1 MDLIM
6 DKEHFKISITIDDST
21 ISYESSTNDLE
32 VDDILS
38 TINTL
43 LKSFFSEEEIEQYYL
58 EEAAYI
64 EEFKNNKNES
74 KN

>member
-1 MDLIM
+1 M
-6 DKEHFKISITIDDST
+6 DKERFKISITIDDST
-21 ISYESSTNDLE
+21 ISYESSTDDLE

-43 LKSFFSEEEIEQYYL
+43 LKSFFSEKEIEQYYL

>member
-1 MDLIM
+1 M
-6 DKEHFKISITIDDST
+6 DKEHFKISVTIDDST
-21 ISYESSTNDLE
+21 ISYESSIDDLE

-43 LKSFFSEEEIEQYYL
+43 LKSFFSEKEIEQYYL

>member
-1 MDLIM
+1 M
-6 DKEHFKISITIDDST
+6 DKEHFKISITIDGST

>member
-1 MDLIM
+1 M
-6 DKEHFKISITIDDST
+6 DKERFKISITINNST
-21 ISYESSTNDLE
+21 ISYESSTDDLE

-38 TINTL
+38 TVNTL
-43 LKSFFSEEEIEQYYL
+43 LKSFFSEKEIEQYYL
-58 EEAAYI
+58 EEAGYIDI

>member
-1 MDLIM
+1 M
-6 DKEHFKISITIDDST
+6 DKERFKISITINDST
-21 ISYESSTNDLE
+21 ISYESSTDDLE

-38 TINTL
+38 TVNTL
-43 LKSFFSEEEIEQYYL
+43 LKSFFSEKEIEQYYL

>member
-1 MDLIM
+1 M
-6 DKEHFKISITIDDST
+6 DKERFKISITINDST
-21 ISYESSTNDLE
+21 ISYESYTDDLE

-43 LKSFFSEEEIEQYYL
+43 LKSFFSEKEIEQYYL

>member
-1 MDLIM
+1 M
-6 DKEHFKISITIDDST
+6 DKEYFKISITIDDST
-21 ISYESSTNDLE
+21 ISYESSTKYLE

-43 LKSFFSEEEIEQYYL
+43 LKSFFSEKEIEQYYL

>member
-1 MDLIM
+1 M
-6 DKEHFKISITIDDST
+6 DKERFKISITINDST
-21 ISYESSTNDLE
+21 ISYESSTDDLE

-43 LKSFFSEEEIEQYYL
+43 LKSFFSEKEIEQYYL

>member
-1 MDLIM
+1 M

-32 VDDILS
+32 VGDVLN

-43 LKSFFSEEEIEQYYL
+43 LKSFFSEKEIEQYYL
-58 EEAAYI
+58 DEAAYI

>member
-1 MDLIM
+1 M
-6 DKEHFKISITIDDST
+6 DKERFKISITIDDST
-21 ISYESSTNDLE
+21 ISYESSTVDLE

-38 TINTL
+38 TVNTL
-43 LKSFFSEEEIEQYYL
+43 LKSFFSEKEIEQYYL

>member
-1 MDLIM
+1 M
-6 DKEHFKISITIDDST
+6 DKEYFKISITIDDST
-21 ISYESSTNDLE
+21 ISYESSTDDLE
-32 VDDILS
+32 VDNILS

-43 LKSFFSEEEIEQYYL
+43 LKSFFSEKEIEQYYL
-58 EEAAYI
+58 EEAAHI

>member
-1 MDLIM
+1 M
-6 DKEHFKISITIDDST
+6 DKERFKISITIDDST
-21 ISYESSTNDLE
+21 ISYESAVYDLK

-38 TINTL
+38 TVNTL
-43 LKSFFSEEEIEQYYL
+43 LKSFFSEKDIDKYYL

>member
-1 MDLIM
+1 M
-6 DKEHFKISITIDDST
+6 DKEHFKISITIGGST

-58 EEAAYI
+58 DEAAYI
-64 EEFKNNKNES
+64 EGFKNNKNES

>member
-1 MDLIM
+1 M
-6 DKEHFKISITIDDST
+6 DKEHFKISITIGGST

-38 TINTL
+38 TVNTL
-43 LKSFFSEEEIEQYYL
+43 LKSFFSEKEIEQYYL
-58 EEAAYI
+58 DEAAYI
-64 EEFKNNKNES
+64 EGFKNNKNES

>member
-1 MDLIM
+1 M
-6 DKEHFKISITIDDST
+6 DKERFKISITINDST
-21 ISYESSTNDLE
+21 ISYESSTDDLE

-38 TINTL
+38 TVNTL
-43 LKSFFSEEEIEQYYL
+43 LKSFFSEKEIEQYYL
-58 EEAAYI
+58 EEAGYIDI

>member
-1 MDLIM
+1 M
-6 DKEHFKISITIDDST
+6 DKERFKISITIDNST
-21 ISYESSTNDLE
+21 ISYESSTDDLE

-43 LKSFFSEEEIEQYYL
+43 LKSFFSEKEIEQYYL

>member
-1 MDLIM
+1 M
-6 DKEHFKISITIDDST
+6 DKEHFKISSTIGGST
-21 ISYESSTNDLE
+21 ISYESYTNDLE

-43 LKSFFSEEEIEQYYL
+43 LKSFFSEKEIEQYYL
-58 EEAAYI
+58 DEAAYI
-64 EEFKNNKNES
+64 EGFKNNKNES

>member
-1 MDLIM
+1 M
-6 DKEHFKISITIDDST
+6 DKERFKISITIDDST
-21 ISYESSTNDLE
+21 ISYESSTDDLE

-43 LKSFFSEEEIEQYYL
+43 LKSFFSEKEIEQYYL
-58 EEAAYI
+58 EEAGYIDI

>member
-1 MDLIM
+1 M
-6 DKEHFKISITIDDST
+6 DKEHFKISITINDST
-21 ISYESSTNDLE
+21 ISYESSTDDLE

-43 LKSFFSEEEIEQYYL
+43 LKSFFSEKEIEQYYL
-58 EEAAYI
+58 DEAAYI

>member
-1 MDLIM
+1 M
-6 DKEHFKISITIDDST
+6 DKEHFKISITIGGST
-21 ISYESSTNDLE
+21 ISYESSINDLE

-38 TINTL
+38 TINIL

-58 EEAAYI
+58 DEAVYI
-64 EEFKNNKNES
+64 KEIINNKNES

>member
-1 MDLIM
+1 MN
-6 DKEHFKISITIDDST
+6 KEHFKISITIDDST
-21 ISYESSTNDLE
+21 ISYESSTNVLE

-43 LKSFFSEEEIEQYYL
+43 LKSFFSEKEIEQYYL
-58 EEAAYI
+58 DEAAYI
-64 EEFKNNKNES
+64 EGFKNNKNES

>member
-1 MDLIM
+1 M
-6 DKEHFKISITIDDST
+6 DKEHFKISITIGGST

-38 TINTL
+38 TVNTL

-58 EEAAYI
+58 DEAAYI
-64 EEFKNNKNES
+64 EGFKNNKNES

>member
-1 MDLIM
+1 M
-6 DKEHFKISITIDDST
+6 DKERFKISITINDST
-21 ISYESSTNDLE
+21 ISYESSTDDLE

-43 LKSFFSEEEIEQYYL
+43 LKSFFSEKEIEQYYL
-58 EEAAYI
+58 DEAAYI

>member
-1 MDLIM
+1 M
-6 DKEHFKISITIDDST
+6 DKEHFKISITIGGST

-43 LKSFFSEEEIEQYYL
+43 LKSFFSEKEIEQYYL
-58 EEAAYI
+58 AEAAYI
-64 EEFKNNKNES
+64 EGFKNNKNES

>member
-1 MDLIM
+1 M
-6 DKEHFKISITIDDST
+6 DKERFKISITIDDST

-43 LKSFFSEEEIEQYYL
+43 LKSFFSEKEIEQYYL
-58 EEAAYI
+58 DEAAYI
-64 EEFKNNKNES
+64 EAFKNNKNES

>member
-1 MDLIM
+1 M
-6 DKEHFKISITIDDST
+6 DKERFKISITINDST
-21 ISYESSTNDLE
+21 ISYESSTVDLE

-43 LKSFFSEEEIEQYYL
+43 LKSFFSEKEIEQYYL
-58 EEAAYI
+58 VEAAYI

>member
-1 MDLIM
+1 M
-6 DKEHFKISITIDDST
+6 DKERFKISITINDST
-21 ISYESSTNDLE
+21 ISYESFTDDLE

-43 LKSFFSEEEIEQYYL
+43 LKSFFSEKEIEQYYL

>member
-1 MDLIM
+1 MDKKDLII
-6 DKEHFKISITIDDST
+6 DKEHFKISITID
-21 ISYESSTNDLE
+21 N
-32 VDDILS
+32 S

-43 LKSFFSEEEIEQYYL
+43 LKSFFSEKEIEQYYL